1 MPVNRLQLALS
12 VTTVQHFEVNKVN
25 FHTNP
30 FLTHIFLPKEACLL
44 GYLLHRY
51 LCN

>member
-1 MPVNRLQLALS
+1 MPVNTLQLALS
-12 VTTVQHFEVNKVN
+12 VTTVQHFQVNKVN

-30 FLTHIFLPKEACLL
+30 FFTRIFLLKEACLL
-44 GYLLHRY
+44 GYLLHCY